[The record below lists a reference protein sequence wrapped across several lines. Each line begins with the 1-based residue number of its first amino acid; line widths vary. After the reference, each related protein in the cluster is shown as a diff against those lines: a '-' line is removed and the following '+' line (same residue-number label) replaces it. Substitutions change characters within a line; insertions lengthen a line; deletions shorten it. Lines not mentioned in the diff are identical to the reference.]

1 MFFQSTG
8 YQTTMIGGVL
18 LLFFYLRRQEAG
30 VRNDINTSLQRLQKD
45 KELLEAQIKELQ
57 AELDQRESEIDRVRR
72 ERREAEDT
80 ATRESRRAD
89 LAELRLKQREGR

>member
-57 AELDQRESEIDRVRR
+57 AELDQKESEIDKVRR